1 MTVEEKNFIKS
12 KIIVLI
18 KNQKEIT
25 IDDAIEYL
33 DYVNKVR
40 YSYTEINPILKE
52 LLIEGKVAKKKNN
65 FFLEI
70 KQKAPKK

>member
-1 MTVEEKNFIKS
+1 MTVEEKEFMKS

-52 LLIEGKVAKKKNN
+52 LLIEGRIAKKKNN
-65 FFLEI
+65 FFLRN
-70 KQKAPKK
+70 

>member
-52 LLIEGKVAKKKNN
+52 LLIEGKVAKKENN